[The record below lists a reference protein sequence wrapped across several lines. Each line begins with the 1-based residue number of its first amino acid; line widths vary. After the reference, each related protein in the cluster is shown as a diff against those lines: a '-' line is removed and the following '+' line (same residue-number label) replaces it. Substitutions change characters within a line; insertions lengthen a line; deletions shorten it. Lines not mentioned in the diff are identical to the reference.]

1 MSRPSGHR
9 SMSEIRVPR
18 GALIGA
24 AIMIGFT
31 MTAITTARHYDVGRL
46 TVQTAQSQDR
56 KLLVFKPLPGGEMM
70 VMNEEREPLGHL
82 VIEGDTFMMTAV
94 RALAMQRDDRD
105 EAGEFHL
112 LLQRDGD
119 GHLELADQATGRT
132 VKLEG
137 FGQASAR
144 AFARYL
150 DSADPQNTAR

>member
-56 KLLVFKPLPGGEMM
+56 KLLVFKSLPGGEMM
-70 VMNEEREPLGHL
+70 VMNEKREPLGHL

-105 EAGEFHL
+105 DHFCGVHGCRL
-112 LLQRDGD
+112 SVGK
-119 GHLELADQATGRT
+119 GRR
-132 VKLEG
+132 V
-137 FGQASAR
+137 S
-144 AFARYL
+144 
-150 DSADPQNTAR
+150 

>member
-31 MTAITTARHYDVGRL
+31 MTAITT
-46 TVQTAQSQDR
+46 
-56 KLLVFKPLPGGEMM
+56 
-70 VMNEEREPLGHL
+70 EPLGHL

-119 GHLELADQATGRT
+119 GHLELADPATGRT

-150 DSADPQNTAR
+150 DSADPQNTAS

>member
-31 MTAITTARHYDVGRL
+31 MTAIPPARHYDVGRL

-56 KLLVFKPLPGGEMM
+56 KLLVFKSLPGGEMM
-70 VMNEEREPLGHL
+70 VMNEKREPLGHL

-105 EAGEFHL
+105 EAG
-112 LLQRDGD
+112 
-119 GHLELADQATGRT
+119 
-132 VKLEG
+132 
-137 FGQASAR
+137 AR

-150 DSADPQNTAR
+150 DSADPQNTAS

>member
-31 MTAITTARHYDVGRL
+31 MTAITTSNTSTGRL

-56 KLLVFKPLPGGEMM
+56 KLLVFKSLPGGEMM
-70 VMNEEREPLGHL
+70 VMNEKREPLGHL

-94 RALAMQRDDRD
+94 RAVAMQRDDRD

-119 GHLELADQATGRT
+119 GHLELADPATGRT

-150 DSADPQNTAR
+150 DSADPQNTAS